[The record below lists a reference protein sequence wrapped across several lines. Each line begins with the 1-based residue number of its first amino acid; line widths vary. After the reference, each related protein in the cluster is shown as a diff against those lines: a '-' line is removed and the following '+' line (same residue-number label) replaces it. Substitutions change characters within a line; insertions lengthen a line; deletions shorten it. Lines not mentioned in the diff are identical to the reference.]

1 MSSLWVMLLVVWMFV
16 EVIQWAR
23 KKPIPARLKPAFW
36 WSTILTSLS
45 CVGQMDP
52 GQNALLQF
60 AVAFVM
66 FGVPAGIFYGVRRAI
81 APAARKSVSPSM
93 PSEKN

>member
-1 MSSLWVMLLVVWMFV
+1 MSSLWVMLPVVWAFV

-23 KKPIPARLKPAFW
+23 KKPMLARLKSAFW

-45 CVGQMDP
+45 SVGQMDP

-60 AVAFVM
+60 AVSFVM

-81 APAARKSVSPSM
+81 APNARKSVSPSV
-93 PSEKN
+93 PSDAN